1 MVRPPRDARAAGFPL
16 SGQGM
21 SDGLKG
27 VLAML
32 GASVIWG
39 LSPLYYK
46 ALVHVPPLEVL
57 SHRTIWSAVF
67 FAVVLALRHRLG
79 EVGALIRSRDVAVV
93 AFAALM
99 ISTNWFLFI
108 LSVQIGLATE
118 ASLGYYMFP
127 IVAVVIG
134 VIVFGE
140 RLSPLQGVAAAVA
153 AVAVALLTYGLAV
166 PPWIAL
172 TLAVT
177 FGVYGLVKKKLKADP
192 IASVTAEVTLLAPL
206 ALVWLAGVEAGWF
219 SEGGR
224 PGGHFLG
231 HNPGDGWETTL
242 MLMLSG
248 IITGGPLILFAYA
261 TQRASMATVGLVQF
275 VNPTLQF
282 LCAIVIFG
290 EPFTIWHKLAFGLIW
305 VAVALY
311 SLASFRQERSARSRA
326 PSVATSGTAA
336 K

>member
-1 MVRPPRDARAAGFPL
+1 MVSEGT
-16 SGQGM
+16 
-21 SDGLKG
+21 KG

-32 GASVIWG
+32 AAAVIWG

-46 ALVHVPPLEVL
+46 ALAQVPPLEVL

-67 FAVVLALRHRLG
+67 FAVVLLVKGRLS
-79 EVGALIRSRDVAVV
+79 EVGSLIRSHEVWVV
-93 AFAALM
+93 ALAALM

-108 LSVQIGLATE
+108 LSVQIGMATE

-134 VIVFGE
+134 VVFFGE
-140 RLSPLQGVAAAVA
+140 KLSALQAVA
-153 AVAVALLTYGLAV
+153 AVVAGIAVALLTWGLHV

-172 TLAVT
+172 TLAIT
-177 FGVYGLVKKKLKADP
+177 FGIYGLVKKRLKADP

-206 ALVWLAGVEAGWF
+206 ALIWIAGVQAGWF

-224 PGGHFLG
+224 PGGHFMG

-242 MLMLSG
+242 LLLGSG
-248 IITGGPLILFAYA
+248 VITGGPLILFAAA
-261 TQRASMATVGLVQF
+261 THKASMATVGLVQF

-282 LCAIVIFG
+282 LCAVVVFG
-290 EPFTIWHKLAFGLIW
+290 EPFTIWHKAAFALIW
-305 VAVALY
+305 VAVAIY
-311 SLASFRQERSARSRA
+311 SLASFRQESASRSRSA
-326 PSVATSGTAA
+326 SVATSGTSEE
-336 K
+336 

>member
-1 MVRPPRDARAAGFPL
+1 MH
-16 SGQGM
+16 
-21 SDGLKG
+21 DGAKG

-32 GASVIWG
+32 AAAVIWG

-46 ALVHVPPLEVL
+46 ALANVPPLEVL
-57 SHRTIWSAVF
+57 SHRTLWSAVF
-67 FAVVLALRHRLG
+67 FAVVLAAKGRLS
-79 EVGALIRSRDVAVV
+79 EVGALIRSRDVRVV
-93 AFAALM
+93 AVAALM
-99 ISTNWFLFI
+99 ISVNWFLFI

-134 VIVFGE
+134 VVVFGE
-140 RLSPLQGVAAAVA
+140 RLQPLQAVAAAVA
-153 AVAVALLTYGLAV
+153 AVAVALLTWGLHV

-177 FGVYGLVKKKLKADP
+177 FGIYGLIKKRLTADP

-206 ALVWLAGVEAGWF
+206 ALVWLAGVEAGWL

-231 HNPGDGWETTL
+231 HNPGDGWVTTAL
-242 MLMLSG
+242 LAASG

-282 LCAIVIFG
+282 LCAVVVFG
-290 EPFTIWHKLAFGLIW
+290 EPFTVWHKAAFLLIW
-305 VAVALY
+305 LAVALY
-311 SLASFRQERSARSRA
+311 SLASFRQERALRSRA
-326 PSVATSGTAA
+326 SSVGTSGTTR
-336 K
+336 

>member
-1 MVRPPRDARAAGFPL
+1 
-16 SGQGM
+16 M
-21 SDGLKG
+21 SEGTKG

-32 GASVIWG
+32 AAAVIWG

-46 ALVHVPPLEVL
+46 ALAQVPPLEVL

-67 FAVVLALRHRLG
+67 FAVVLLVKGRLS
-79 EVGALIRSRDVAVV
+79 EVGSLIRSHDVWVV
-93 AFAALM
+93 ALAALM

-108 LSVQIGLATE
+108 LSVQIGMATE

-134 VIVFGE
+134 VVFFGE
-140 RLSPLQGVAAAVA
+140 KLSALQAVA
-153 AVAVALLTYGLAV
+153 AVVAGIAVALLTWGLHV

-172 TLAVT
+172 TLAIT
-177 FGVYGLVKKKLKADP
+177 FGIYGLVKKRLKADP

-206 ALVWLAGVEAGWF
+206 ALIWIAGVQAGWF

-224 PGGHFLG
+224 PGGHFMG

-242 MLMLSG
+242 LLLGSG
-248 IITGGPLILFAYA
+248 VITGGPLILFAAA
-261 TQRASMATVGLVQF
+261 THKASMATVGLVQF

-282 LCAIVIFG
+282 LCAVVVFG
-290 EPFTIWHKLAFGLIW
+290 EPFTIWHKAAFALIW
-305 VAVALY
+305 VAVAIY
-311 SLASFRQERSARSRA
+311 SLASFRQESASRSRSA
-326 PSVATSGTAA
+326 SVATSGTSEE
-336 K
+336 

>member
-1 MVRPPRDARAAGFPL
+1 MVSEGT
-16 SGQGM
+16 
-21 SDGLKG
+21 KG

-32 GASVIWG
+32 AAAVIWG

-46 ALVHVPPLEVL
+46 ALAQVPPLEVL

-67 FAVVLALRHRLG
+67 FAVVLLVKGRLS
-79 EVGALIRSRDVAVV
+79 EVGSLIRSHDVWVV
-93 AFAALM
+93 ALAALM

-108 LSVQIGLATE
+108 LSVQIGMATE

-134 VIVFGE
+134 VVFFGE
-140 RLSPLQGVAAAVA
+140 KLSALQAVA
-153 AVAVALLTYGLAV
+153 AVVAGIAVALLTWGLHV

-172 TLAVT
+172 TLAIT
-177 FGVYGLVKKKLKADP
+177 FGIYGLVKKRLKADP

-206 ALVWLAGVEAGWF
+206 ALIWIAGVQAGWF

-224 PGGHFLG
+224 PGGHFMG

-242 MLMLSG
+242 LLLGSG
-248 IITGGPLILFAYA
+248 VITGGPLILFAAA
-261 TQRASMATVGLVQF
+261 THKASMATVGLVQF

-282 LCAIVIFG
+282 LCAVVVFG
-290 EPFTIWHKLAFGLIW
+290 EPFTIWHKAAFALIW
-305 VAVALY
+305 VAVAIY
-311 SLASFRQERSARSRA
+311 SLASFRQESASRSRSA
-326 PSVATSGTAA
+326 SVATSGTSEE
-336 K
+336 

>member
-1 MVRPPRDARAAGFPL
+1 MTEAT
-16 SGQGM
+16 
-21 SDGLKG
+21 KG

-32 GASVIWG
+32 AAAVIWG
-39 LSPLYYK
+39 LSPIYYK
-46 ALVHVPPLEVL
+46 ALEQVPPLEVL
-57 SHRTIWSAVF
+57 SHRTVWSAVF
-67 FAVVLALRHRLG
+67 FAIVLAVKGRLG
-79 EVGALIRSRDVAVV
+79 EVRTLIRSRSVGVV
-93 AFAALM
+93 AIAALM

-134 VIVFGE
+134 VAFFGE
-140 RLSPLQGVAAAVA
+140 RLDVLRALAAGVAG
-153 AVAVALLTYGLAV
+153 VAVALLTWGLHV

-177 FGVYGLVKKKLKADP
+177 FGIYGLIKKRLTADP
-192 IASVTAEVTLLAPL
+192 VASVTAEVTLLAPL
-206 ALVWLAGVEAGWF
+206 AIFWIAGVEAGWL

-224 PGGHFLG
+224 PGGHFFG
-231 HNPGDGWETTL
+231 HNPGDGWLTTL
-242 MLMLSG
+242 LLVTSG

-282 LCAIVIFG
+282 LCAVVVFG
-290 EPFTIWHKLAFGLIW
+290 EPFTVWHKAAFALIW
-305 VAVALY
+305 IAVAIY
-311 SLASFRQERSARSRA
+311 SVGSFRQERAARRPV
-326 PSVATSGTAA
+326 PSVATSGTTR
-336 K
+336 